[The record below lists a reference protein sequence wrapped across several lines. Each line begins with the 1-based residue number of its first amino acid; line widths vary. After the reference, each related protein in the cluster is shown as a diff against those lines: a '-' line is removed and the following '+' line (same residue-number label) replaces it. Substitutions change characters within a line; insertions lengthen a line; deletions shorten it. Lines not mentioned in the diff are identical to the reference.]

1 MPRSLPVALAA
12 LLLLAGCAGQDSRD
26 APRRSWTQHSELL
39 QQLQHWSASGKLAL
53 RTEQRAESATIEWWQ
68 QGQNTELQ
76 LSGPMGLS
84 ATTIHSDG
92 KQVEIRQGE
101 ELRTL
106 DISTPDAIV
115 RSTGWDLPLGALPYW
130 LKGIPSPNSPVQ
142 FLELDPATDRA
153 RILRHN
159 DWEIHY
165 RNYEQFD
172 GFTLPTDLRIR
183 RATTSGRVIIRD
195 WQVRPG

>member
-1 MPRSLPVALAA
+1 MYRSLHVALAA
-12 LLLLAGCAGQDSRD
+12 LLLLAGCAGQDTRD
-26 APRRSWTQHSELL
+26 AGQRSWVEHSGQL
-39 QQLQHWSASGKLAL
+39 QQLQQWTASGKLAL
-53 RTEQRAESATIEWWQ
+53 RTDQRAESATIQWRQ
-68 QGQNTELQ
+68 QGHDTQLQ

-92 KQVEIRQGE
+92 QRVEIRQGD

-115 RSTGWDLPLGALPYW
+115 RNTGWDLPLGALPYW
-130 LKGIPSPNSPVQ
+130 LKGIPSPNSRIQ
-142 FLELDPATDRA
+142 LLELDPATNRA
-153 RILRHN
+153 RTLMQD
-159 DWEIHY
+159 DWEVHY
-165 RNYEQFD
+165 RQYGQFD
-172 GFTLPTDLRIR
+172 GFTLPTDLRIQ

>member
-1 MPRSLPVALAA
+1 MSRSLPVALAA
-12 LLLLAGCAGQDSRD
+12 LLLLAGCAGQDTRD
-26 APRRSWTQHSELL
+26 APQGSWAQHSERL
-39 QQLQHWSASGKLAL
+39 QQLQQWNASGKLAL
-53 RTEQRAESATIEWWQ
+53 RTEQRAESATIQWRQ
-68 QGQNTELQ
+68 QGHNTELQ

-92 KQVEIRQGE
+92 KRVDIRQGD

-106 DISTPDAIV
+106 DISTPDAIL
-115 RSTGWDLPLGALPYW
+115 RNTGWDLPLGALPYW
-130 LKGIPSPNSPVQ
+130 LKGIPSPDSPVQ

-153 RILRHN
+153 RVLRQD
-159 DWEIHY
+159 DWEIQY
-165 RNYEQFD
+165 RNYDQFD
-172 GFTLPTDLRIR
+172 SYTLPTDLRIR